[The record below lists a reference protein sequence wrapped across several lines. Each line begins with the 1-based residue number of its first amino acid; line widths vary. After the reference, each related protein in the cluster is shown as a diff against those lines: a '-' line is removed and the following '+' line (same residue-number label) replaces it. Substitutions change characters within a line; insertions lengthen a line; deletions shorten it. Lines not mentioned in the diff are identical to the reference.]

1 MAFSHAPT
9 PEKPE
14 ENATSPTAIGAKN
27 AARTTWTVEVGLT
40 LETLLQRITG
50 HIPHHVRFIEEKR

>member
-27 AARTTWTVEVGLT
+27 AARTTWTVEVGLVMAAGIHQ
-40 LETLLQRITG
+40 LQ
-50 HIPHHVRFIEEKR
+50 VSDYKS

>member
-27 AARTTWTVEVGLT
+27 AARTTWTVEVGLVD
-40 LETLLQRITG
+40 EADMRHLQ
-50 HIPHHVRFIEEKR
+50 VKD